1 MKPSYR
7 KGALGALLDEYERV
21 AAELRNVLLNLSEAD
36 YARVV
41 DSNTNDENCRSA
53 QTIMAHV
60 ISAGYGYA
68 ACIRGAFRK
77 EAERP
82 PKRLPAY
89 DQVLPELEAMLA
101 YTSATFEGKWEYS
114 SADIRN
120 TVMRTSWH
128 VTYDLEQML
137 EHAVVHVMRHRRH
150 IEKLYSEKFA
160 RRDDSAE
167 PREVHFIS

>member
-1 MKPSYR
+1 MKPNYR

-21 AAELRNVLLNLSEAD
+21 AAELRSVLLNLSEAD
-36 YARVV
+36 FARVV

-60 ISAGYGYA
+60 ISAGYSYA
-68 ACIRGAFRK
+68 AYIRGAFRI

-82 PKRLPAY
+82 PKRLPTY

-101 YTSATFEGKWEYS
+101 YTLATFEGRWEYP

-120 TVMRTSWH
+120 AVMRTSWH

-137 EHAVVHVMRHRRH
+137 EHAIVHVMRHRRQ
-150 IEKLYSEKFA
+150 IEKLYSEKFSHS
-160 RRDDSAE
+160 R
-167 PREVHFIS
+167 

>member
-1 MKPSYR
+1 MKPNYR
-7 KGALGALLDEYERV
+7 PGALGALLDEYERV
-21 AAELRNVLLNLSEAD
+21 AAELRSVLLKLPEAEYTRIID
-36 YARVV
+36 P
-41 DSNTNDENCRSA
+41 NTNDENCRSA
-53 QTIMAHV
+53 QPIMAHV

-68 ACIRGAFRK
+68 ACIRSAFRI

-101 YTSATFEGKWEYS
+101 YTLATFEGRWECS
-114 SADIRN
+114 SVDIRN

-137 EHAVVHVMRHRRH
+137 EHAIVHVMRHRRQ
-150 IEKLYSEKFA
+150 IEKLYSEKFPHT
-160 RRDDSAE
+160 R
-167 PREVHFIS
+167 